1 MNVNSAMIIG
11 RLVRDPEMKSLPSGS
26 AVTTFSLAT
35 SSTRKG
41 KDDERIEETEYHS
54 IVVFGKQAENCAR
67 FLRKGQIAAVDGKL
81 KTRSWEKDGSKQ
93 YRTEIIADRVQFGP
107 SESGGQKKESGRKES
122 SGPGDY
128 SQNRKS
134 SPSVLPDYP
143 EDEIN
148 PDDIP
153 F

>member
-1 MNVNSAMIIG
+1 
-11 RLVRDPEMKSLPSGS
+11 MKSLPSGS

-41 KDDERIEETEYHS
+41 KNDERIEETEYHS
-54 IVVFGKQAENCAR
+54 IVVYGKQAENCAR
-67 FLRKGQIAAVDGKL
+67 YLTKGQIAAVDGKL
-81 KTRSWEKDGSKQ
+81 KTRSWEKDGAKQ
-93 YRTEIIADRVQFGP
+93 YRTEIVADRVQFGP
-107 SESGGQKKESGRKES
+107 SGSSEQKPERTSKRSESYPKK
-122 SGPGDY
+122 
-128 SQNRKS
+128 QS